1 MAGGGATSSELLF
14 TASLF
19 AGMLL
24 IISPMIHKKLLAKE
38 TADWHKPTLAIID
51 WAPFIFAFAAWAID
65 FFAFITL
72 DFSHGRVADGLA
84 ADAGILTRFNGALT
98 GWLSLAV
105 AFILGFGFYLGFV
118 LISLHKLSTFDLSE
132 MEHADYHRLAN
143 NLRRWGGWLWLLM
156 LYGLLPNDPFPLA
169 DGVSSGGVELGSLGL
184 TLAMWLAMVMFG
196 LMTGVG
202 VLQLALFMER
212 ADRFHDSDYFPN
224 IIGWLLTV
232 PLASLLLILFLQGT
246 SAEIDPLSMLL
257 LDPVFGMRISFLF
270 ALSLIFLYGA
280 TGLRAHIISEQRLRV
295 GTQRWKGLAASIGH
309 HVLIVWVS
317 TIFLVRQLP
326 NVGNL
331 TGAVWLGT
339 LLVIPGFIAALLGM
353 LLPIAGLDDRPR
365 PELWGFRILQGLAL
379 PFIVVWMPLAV
390 LTAPG
395 ILIGVSTAALIAP
408 LNEDNPRVRP
418 KFRRDAMRTVFAIDI
433 VLLLLV
439 ISPPATIGLVLAF
452 TFAAIAS
459 TLPLKMVK
467 RVRPT

>member
-1 MAGGGATSSELLF
+1 MAGGEVSSSELLF

-24 IISPMIHKKLLAKE
+24 IISPLIHNKFLNKE
-38 TADWHKPTLAIID
+38 PADWHKPTLAIVD
-51 WAPFIFAFAAWAID
+51 WAPFILAFTAWAID
-65 FFAFITL
+65 FIAFMTL
-72 DFSHGRVADGLA
+72 DFSHGRVVEILA
-84 ADAGILTRFNGALT
+84 ADASILTRVNGALT
-98 GWLSLAV
+98 GWLSLAI

-118 LISLHKLSTFDLSE
+118 LTSLHKLSTFELSE
-132 MEHADYHRLAN
+132 MDQADYSRLAH
-143 NLRRWGGWLWLLM
+143 NLRRWGGWLWILM

-169 DGVSSGGVELGSLGL
+169 DGVSTGGIEFGGMGS

-202 VLQLALFMER
+202 VLQLSLFMER
-212 ADRFHDSDYFPN
+212 ADRFHGSDYFPN
-224 IIGWLLTV
+224 IIGWLLTI
-232 PLASLLLILFLQGT
+232 PLASLLVILFLQGT
-246 SAEIDPLSMLL
+246 SAEIDPLGMLL
-257 LDPVFGMRISFLF
+257 LDPIFSLRISFLF

-295 GTQRWKGLAASIGH
+295 GSKRWKGLAASIGH
-309 HVLIVWVS
+309 HVIIVWVS

-353 LLPIAGLDDRPR
+353 LLPVAGFDDRPR

-379 PFIVVWMPLAV
+379 PFIVAWMPLAV

-418 KFRRDAMRTVFAIDI
+418 QFRRDAKRTVFAIDT
-433 VLLLLV
+433 VLLLLI

>member
-1 MAGGGATSSELLF
+1 MAGGEVSSSELLF

-24 IISPMIHKKLLAKE
+24 IISPLIHNKFLNKE
-38 TADWHKPTLAIID
+38 PADWHKPTLAIVD
-51 WAPFIFAFAAWAID
+51 WAPFILAFTAWLID
-65 FFAFITL
+65 FIAFMTL
-72 DFSHGRVADGLA
+72 DFSHGRVVEILA
-84 ADAGILTRFNGALT
+84 ADASILTRVNGALT
-98 GWLSLAV
+98 GWLSLAI

-118 LISLHKLSTFDLSE
+118 LTSLHKLSTFELSE
-132 MEHADYHRLAN
+132 MDQEDYSRLAH
-143 NLRRWGGWLWLLM
+143 NLRRWGGWLWILM
-156 LYGLLPNDPFPLA
+156 LYGLLPNDPFPLV
-169 DGVSSGGVELGSLGL
+169 DGVSAGGIELGGMGS

-224 IIGWLLTV
+224 IIGWLLTI
-232 PLASLLLILFLQGT
+232 PLASLLVILFLQGT
-246 SAEIDPLSMLL
+246 SAAIDPLGMLL
-257 LDPVFGMRISFLF
+257 LDPIFGLRISFLF

-295 GTQRWKGLAASIGH
+295 GSKRWKGLAASIGH
-309 HVLIVWVS
+309 HVIIVWIT

-353 LLPIAGLDDRPR
+353 LLPVAGFDDRPR
-365 PELWGFRILQGLAL
+365 SELWGFRILQGLAL
-379 PFIVVWMPLAV
+379 PFIVAWMPLAV

-418 KFRRDAMRTVFAIDI
+418 EFRRDAKRTVFAIDI

>member
-1 MAGGGATSSELLF
+1 MAGGEVSSSELLF

-24 IISPMIHKKLLAKE
+24 IISPLVHNKFLNKE
-38 TADWHKPTLAIID
+38 PADWHKPTLAIVD
-51 WAPFIFAFAAWAID
+51 WAPFILAFTAWAID
-65 FFAFITL
+65 FIAFMTL
-72 DFSHGRVADGLA
+72 DFSHGRVVEILA
-84 ADAGILTRFNGALT
+84 ADASILTRVNGALT
-98 GWLSLAV
+98 GWLSLAI

-118 LISLHKLSTFDLSE
+118 LTSLHKLSTFELSE
-132 MEHADYHRLAN
+132 MDQEDYSRLAH
-143 NLRRWGGWLWLLM
+143 NLRRWGGWLWILM

-169 DGVSSGGVELGSLGL
+169 DGVSAGGIELGGMGS

-212 ADRFHDSDYFPN
+212 ADRFHGSDYFPN
-224 IIGWLLTV
+224 IIGWLLTI
-232 PLASLLLILFLQGT
+232 PLASLLVILFLQGT
-246 SAEIDPLSMLL
+246 SAEIDPLGMLL
-257 LDPVFGMRISFLF
+257 LDPVFGLRISFLF

-295 GTQRWKGLAASIGH
+295 GSKRWKGLAASIGH
-309 HVLIVWVS
+309 HVIIVWVS

-353 LLPIAGLDDRPR
+353 LLPVAGFDDRPR

-379 PFIVVWMPLAV
+379 PFIVAWMPLAV

-418 KFRRDAMRTVFAIDI
+418 EFRRDAKRTVFAIDF

>member
-1 MAGGGATSSELLF
+1 MDQE
-14 TASLF
+14 
-19 AGMLL
+19 
-24 IISPMIHKKLLAKE
+24 
-38 TADWHKPTLAIID
+38 
-51 WAPFIFAFAAWAID
+51 
-65 FFAFITL
+65 
-72 DFSHGRVADGLA
+72 
-84 ADAGILTRFNGALT
+84 
-98 GWLSLAV
+98 
-105 AFILGFGFYLGFV
+105 
-118 LISLHKLSTFDLSE
+118 
-132 MEHADYHRLAN
+132 DYSRLAH
-143 NLRRWGGWLWLLM
+143 NLRRWGGWLWILM

-169 DGVSSGGVELGSLGL
+169 DGVSAGGIELGGMGS

-212 ADRFHDSDYFPN
+212 ADRFHGSDYFPN
-224 IIGWLLTV
+224 IIGWLLTI
-232 PLASLLLILFLQGT
+232 PLASLLVILFLQGT
-246 SAEIDPLSMLL
+246 SAEIDPLGMLL
-257 LDPVFGMRISFLF
+257 LDPVFGLRISFLF

-295 GTQRWKGLAASIGH
+295 GSKRWKGLAASIGH
-309 HVLIVWVS
+309 HVIIVWVS

-353 LLPIAGLDDRPR
+353 LLPVAGFDDRPR

-379 PFIVVWMPLAV
+379 PFIVAWMPLAV

-418 KFRRDAMRTVFAIDI
+418 EFRRDAKRTVFAIDF

>member
-1 MAGGGATSSELLF
+1 MAELLF

-24 IISPMIHKKLLAKE
+24 IISPLIHNKFLNKE
-38 TADWHKPTLAIID
+38 PADWHKPTLAIVD
-51 WAPFIFAFAAWAID
+51 WAPFILAFTAWAID
-65 FFAFITL
+65 FIAFMTL
-72 DFSHGRVADGLA
+72 DFSHGRVVEILA
-84 ADAGILTRFNGALT
+84 ADASILTRVNAALT
-98 GWLSLAV
+98 GWLSLAI

-118 LISLHKLSTFDLSE
+118 LTSLHKLSTFELSE
-132 MEHADYHRLAN
+132 MDQEDYSRLAH
-143 NLRRWGGWLWLLM
+143 NLRRWGGWLWILM

-169 DGVSSGGVELGSLGL
+169 DGVSTGGIELGGMGS

-212 ADRFHDSDYFPN
+212 ADRFHGSDYFPN
-224 IIGWLLTV
+224 IIGWLLTI
-232 PLASLLLILFLQGT
+232 PLASLLVILFLQGT
-246 SAEIDPLSMLL
+246 SAEIDPLGMLL
-257 LDPVFGMRISFLF
+257 LDPVFGLRVSFLF

-295 GTQRWKGLAASIGH
+295 GSKRWKGLAASIGH
-309 HVLIVWVS
+309 HVIIVWVS

-353 LLPIAGLDDRPR
+353 LLPVAGFDDRPR

-379 PFIVVWMPLAV
+379 PFIVAWMPLAV

-418 KFRRDAMRTVFAIDI
+418 EFRRDAKRTVFAIDF